1 MATPPRVRSAFLRKK
16 IAQQQSTVEKL
27 KRDGHE
33 HSDAERQ
40 LREMLTE
47 LRMREKG
54 SRPM

>member
-1 MATPPRVRSAFLRKK
+1 MATLPQDRLALLREK
-16 IAQQQSTVEKL
+16 IAQQRTTVAAL

-40 LREMLTE
+40 LRQMLAE
-47 LRMREKG
+47 LRMSEKG